1 MSTIKVQDI
10 QHTGNSNDAISLA
23 SDSSV
28 SLKHSGSAKL
38 ATSSTGVSVTGT
50 CTATTFSGSGASLT
64 ALPAANIT
72 GTLPAIDGSN
82 LTGIASDLV
91 NDTSPQLGGSLDV
104 NSQDIVST
112 SNGHIELDPNGTG
125 KVIFKGNATKG
136 SGQFVLNCEN
146 NSHGIIIKGPPHSA
160 AASYTLTLPNDDG
173 SANQVL
179 KTDGSGGLS
188 WVDQTTDTNTTYSA
202 GSGLSLSGT
211 TFSVDT
217 LNQDTTGTAA
227 IATTIT
233 VADESSDTT
242 CFPLFSTAA
251 TGNLAPK
258 SGDNL
263 TFNSSSGVLT
273 ATGFAGALTGNATGL
288 SGTPA
293 ITVGVVTAASLDI
306 SGDADMDGT
315 LEADAITVNGTA
327 LATSATTDTTNADN
341 ISSGTLAAARVAT
354 LNQNTTGSA
363 ATLTTARA
371 INSVN
376 FDGSA
381 DITVADSTKMPL
393 AGGTFTGTIIVED
406 AINENV
412 FAITDTSP
420 VALDP
425 DNGMVQTWT
434 LGANRTATDSLT
446 TGQSILLIVTASS
459 SNYTLTWPTMT
470 WRGGSAPDLGGATPT
485 AIELFKVG
493 STLYGATI
501 GDLG

>member
-28 SLKHSGSAKL
+28 ALKHSGSSKL
-38 ATSSTGVSVTGT
+38 ATSSTGVSITGT

-125 KVIFKGNATKG
+125 KVVFKGNATKG

-160 AASYTLTLPNDDG
+160 GANYTLTLPNDDG

-258 SGDNL
+258 SGTNL
-263 TFNSSSGVLT
+263 TYNSSSGVLT

-288 SGTPA
+288 SL
-293 ITVGVVTAASLDI
+293 SLI
-306 SGDADMDGT
+306 H
-315 LEADAITVNGTA
+315 I
-327 LATSATTDTTNADN
+327 
-341 ISSGTLAAARVAT
+341 
-354 LNQNTTGSA
+354 
-363 ATLTTARA
+363 
-371 INSVN
+371 
-376 FDGSA
+376 
-381 DITVADSTKMPL
+381 
-393 AGGTFTGTIIVED
+393 
-406 AINENV
+406 
-412 FAITDTSP
+412 
-420 VALDP
+420 
-425 DNGMVQTWT
+425 
-434 LGANRTATDSLT
+434 
-446 TGQSILLIVTASS
+446 
-459 SNYTLTWPTMT
+459 
-470 WRGGSAPDLGGATPT
+470 
-485 AIELFKVG
+485 
-493 STLYGATI
+493 
-501 GDLG
+501 